1 MKNAAVVG
9 CFLFSGAAI
18 SPAFDSS
25 ISRLLTHQRLRWGQK
40 EITMSEATKEEV
52 RIVGI
57 SGSLRK
63 ASFNTALLKILAE
76 KSASSINIQ
85 VVTLND
91 IPLYNEDLDTA
102 GGVSAVNKLK
112 RFISSCDGV
121 LIATPEYNHGIPGV
135 LKNTLDWLSRP
146 VSESCFKNKPVSII
160 SSSKAFTGGV
170 RAQYQLREALI
181 SMEAQLVMGPEVV
194 VGGVDRHFEHESYAD
209 ETGLIFMLN
218 SLNRLKDAALC
229 RRLVAA

>member
-1 MKNAAVVG
+1 MLKNAAVVG
-9 CFLFSGAAI
+9 CLLFLVAVI

-25 ISRLLTHQRLRWGQK
+25 INRLLTHQPLRWGQK
-40 EITMSEATKEEV
+40 EIAMCKSTNEEV

-91 IPLYNEDLDTA
+91 IPLYNEDLDAAT
-102 GGVSAVNKLK
+102 GVSAVNALK
-112 RFISSCDGV
+112 RLISSCDGV
-121 LIATPEYNHGIPGV
+121 LISTPEYNHGIPGV

-146 VSESCFKNKPVSII
+146 VSESCFKNKP
-160 SSSKAFTGGV
+160 
-170 RAQYQLREALI
+170 
-181 SMEAQLVMGPEVV
+181 
-194 VGGVDRHFEHESYAD
+194 
-209 ETGLIFMLN
+209 
-218 SLNRLKDAALC
+218 
-229 RRLVAA
+229 